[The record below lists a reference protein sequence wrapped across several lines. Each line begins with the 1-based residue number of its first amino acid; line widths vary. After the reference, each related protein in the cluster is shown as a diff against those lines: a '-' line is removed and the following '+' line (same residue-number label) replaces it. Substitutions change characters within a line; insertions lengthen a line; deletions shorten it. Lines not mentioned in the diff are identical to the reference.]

1 MSTEDS
7 SNQADRPAPTVG
19 RRQARNLAWVW
30 LIPLLA
36 VSISLSILWREWSS
50 QGPTV
55 TITFRSASGLEEG
68 KTQIK
73 YRDVVVGMVNTIQLA
88 SDRRSVMVQAQ
99 LNKDAAGL
107 ANEGSQFWVVKP
119 TIGLDGVSG
128 LSTLFSGS
136 YIEVDTTDTS
146 EDKAGK
152 FTFVGLERPPPI
164 SSDRPGT
171 VYRLRA
177 PTLGSLQI
185 GSPIYFLRIPV
196 GVVSNF
202 QLDPRGHFVDIE
214 VFVDAPYDQYV
225 TGSTR
230 FWNESGIYVNFGL
243 NGLTVQT
250 ESLVSIL
257 AGGLAFASF
266 GEPETLQANN
276 VFQIFENRAA
286 AELVPIGIALPIEMQ
301 FYQSTRGLQ
310 KGSPVTFHGVYLGAV
325 ESVTLSESTSSSP
338 VFSTVKA
345 TIYPARLGEIYDR
358 TPVQD
363 RNIEALAPHLVA
375 TIHRGLRGQLKPADI
390 LSGSLYIDLIFAPDT
405 PINIDVSTK
414 MPLAVPTIPSQTID
428 ALQAQLGRIINSVEQ
443 IPFEKIGQDIQ
454 SALLEITALAKTL
467 TVNVAPEL
475 AATLDRIQ
483 GSLKGVDQIMKS
495 SQAVPGQVDHSLREL
510 DRAVRAARQL
520 IDELREKPNAI
531 IFGEPTQSYSRET
544 LGVTN

>member
-1 MSTEDS
+1 MSTENS
-7 SNQADRPAPTVG
+7 SNQAVRPVPRVG
-19 RRQARNLAWVW
+19 RRRARNLAWVW

-36 VSISLSILWREWSS
+36 VGIGLSILWREWSS
-50 QGPTV
+50 KGPEI
-55 TITFRSASGLEEG
+55 TITFRSAAGLEEG

-73 YRDVVVGMVNTIQLA
+73 FRDVVVGMVNTIHLA
-88 SDRRSVMVQAQ
+88 PDRRSVRVQAQ

-146 EDKAGK
+146 EDEAKK

-164 SSDRPGT
+164 SSDRPGS

-196 GVVSNF
+196 GVVSNY

-214 VFVDAPYDQYV
+214 IFVNAPYNEYI

-230 FWNESGIYVNFGL
+230 FWNESGIYMNFGI

-266 GEPETLQANN
+266 GDPAPLEANH

-286 AELVPIGIALPIEMQ
+286 TDLVPIGIAIPIELK
-301 FYQSTRGLQ
+301 FYQSTRGLD
-310 KGSPVTFHGVYLGAV
+310 KGAPVTFHGVYLGAV
-325 ESVTLSESTSSSP
+325 DSVTLSQQTQISE
-338 VFSTVKA
+338 VYSTVKA
-345 TIYPARLGEIYDR
+345 TVYPARLGEIYDR
-358 TPVQD
+358 LPVEQ
-363 RNIEALAPHLVA
+363 RTVEAIATELVGS
-375 TIHRGLRGQLKPADI
+375 IQRGLRGQLKPADI
-390 LSGSLYIDLIFAPDT
+390 LSGGLYVDLIMALDT
-405 PINIDVSTK
+405 PINIDVSNNI
-414 MPLAVPTIPSQTID
+414 PLAIPTIPSQTLD
-428 ALQAQLGRIINSVEQ
+428 ALQAQLGRIINDVEQ
-443 IPFEKIGQDIQ
+443 IPFKQIGTDIQ
-454 SALLEITALAKTL
+454 SALLEMIALAKTL
-467 TVNVAPEL
+467 NAKVAPQL
-475 AATLDRIQ
+475 AATLERVQ

-495 SQAVPGQVDHSLREL
+495 SQPVPGQVDHSLREL

>member
-1 MSTEDS
+1 MSTEDPP
-7 SNQADRPAPTVG
+7 NQPTRPFPKVAH
-19 RRQARNLAWVW
+19 RHARNLAWVW
-30 LIPLLA
+30 LIPILA
-36 VSISLSILWREWSS
+36 IGIGLSILWREWSS
-50 QGPTV
+50 KGPEI
-55 TITFRSASGLEEG
+55 TITFRSAAGLEEG

-73 YRDVVVGMVNTIQLA
+73 FRDVVVGVVSNLQL
-88 SDRRSVMVQAQ
+88 SKDRRSVTVTAQ
-99 LNKDAAGL
+99 LDKDAAGL

-119 TIGLDGVSG
+119 TIGLDGISG

-136 YIEVDTTDTS
+136 YIEVDTKDT
-146 EDKAGK
+146 ELDKAGK
-152 FTFVGLERPPPI
+152 LTFVGLERPPPI
-164 SSDRPGT
+164 SSNRPGS

-196 GVVSNF
+196 GVVSNY

-214 VFVDAPYDQYV
+214 IFVNAPYNEYI

-230 FWNESGIYVNFGL
+230 FWNESGIYMNFGI

-266 GEPETLQANN
+266 GDPVPLEANH

-286 AELVPIGIALPIEMQ
+286 TDLVPIGIAIPIELK
-301 FYQSTRGLQ
+301 FYQSTRGLE
-310 KGSPVTFHGVYLGAV
+310 KGAPVTFHGVYLGAV
-325 ESVTLSESTSSSP
+325 DSVTLSQQTQFSE
-338 VFSTVKA
+338 VYSTVKA
-345 TIYPARLGEIYDR
+345 TVYPARLGEIYERLPVEQR
-358 TPVQD
+358 TV
-363 RNIEALAPHLVA
+363 EAMAKELVGS
-375 TIHRGLRGQLKPADI
+375 IQRGLRGQLKPADI
-390 LSGSLYIDLIFAPDT
+390 LSGGLYVDILYAPDT

-414 MPLAVPTIPSQTID
+414 MPFALPTIPSQTLD
-428 ALQAQLGRIINSVEQ
+428 ALQAQLGRIINDVEQ
-443 IPFEKIGQDIQ
+443 IPFKPIGIDIQ
-454 SALLEITALAKTL
+454 SALLEMVAMAKTL
-467 TVNVAPEL
+467 NAKVAPQL
-475 AATLDRIQ
+475 AATLERVQ

-495 SQAVPGQVDHSLREL
+495 SQPVPGQVDHSLREL

-531 IFGEPTQSYSRET
+531 IFGEPSQPYSRET